1 MWPDDIPTPVDA
13 AMNTIPLTPDA
24 YKPTYTVLG
33 GGRGSACT
41 EGFPVSVLLLNRGP
55 RLFRAAMIQDLVKVG
70 FDSIVSV
77 EGASDSPELEGIAAR
92 FPQVRFICMQE
103 EANPGVRI
111 NIGMRESCA
120 PYVLVLWNDMR
131 LATSAL
137 SSRFF
142 DKVTELDAACLVPTL
157 GDAAGSIVPS
167 IGNPAQSGA
176 AFRIVPLQ
184 PRKDGEKSLYPFD
197 ACGIYSRERFTLLG
211 GYDWTI
217 GNPYWQKIDF
227 GMRAWLWGETIQ
239 YAQALRLNYD
249 GASPVEDTTPDAD
262 YGRFWLKNLAP
273 VYHGDHAAI
282 PGSRFFKYLIR
293 SRKGPKTALDEFKAA
308 RVWVG
313 ASSFRFKQ
321 DAARMADLWDPLS

>member
-1 MWPDDIPTPVDA
+1 MPVDIPIHVDD
-13 AMNTIPLTPDA
+13 AMNTIPLTLDA
-24 YKPTYTVLG
+24 YRPTYTVLG
-33 GGRGSACT
+33 GGRGSSCS

-55 RLFRAAMIQDLVKVG
+55 RLFRAAVIQDLVKVG

-77 EGASDSPELEGIAAR
+77 EGASDSPELESLASR
-92 FPQVRFICMQE
+92 FPQVRFVCMQE
-103 EANPGVRI
+103 EATIGVRI
-111 NIGMRESCA
+111 NIGIRESCA

-142 DKVTELDAACLVPTL
+142 DRVTELDVACLVPTI

-167 IGNPAQSGA
+167 LSNPAQSGS
-176 AFRIVPLQ
+176 AFRIVQLP

-197 ACGIYSRERFTLLG
+197 SCGIYSRERFTLLG
-211 GYDWTI
+211 GFDWTI
-217 GNPYWQKIDF
+217 ANPYWQKVDF

-249 GASPVEDTTPDAD
+249 GAPPVENTTPDAD
-262 YGRFWLKNLAP
+262 YGKFWLKNLAP
-273 VYHGDHAAI
+273 VYRGDHAAL
-282 PGSRFFKYLIR
+282 PGSRFLSYLVR
-293 SRKGPKTALDEFKAA
+293 SRKGPKTALDEFNAA
-308 RVWVG
+308 CAWVG

-321 DAARMADLWDPLS
+321 DAARLADLWDPLS